1 MAFRGA
7 QHDAHSP
14 PPPPTARQSVTS
26 IDVTAHGPTSD
37 VRRDDPPMRSCHLAL
52 ALIGTTLHGALAL
65 DRRPAISIRPSSRSH
80 DILRGGAG
88 NKHPAVPPLV
98 QGRVKTIRRCI
109 MASNVISCLL
119 IAVAFISVTRGHHAS
134 LMHEVGGFY
143 ANPLLQALED
153 QFKQHCRPDS
163 YWISDHP
170 SLVGCQHA
178 QVKLVVWSNT
188 LLGWPF
194 NMVLSMP
201 RPFGMYA
208 LLALAWSTVG
218 VFKFVAQR
226 LLRACRPREFDQACV
241 EMSQTPQRLLDLV
254 LSITRNVVLVLV
266 SRRAISG
273 SGRRA

>member
-1 MAFRGA
+1 
-7 QHDAHSP
+7 
-14 PPPPTARQSVTS
+14 
-26 IDVTAHGPTSD
+26 
-37 VRRDDPPMRSCHLAL
+37 
-52 ALIGTTLHGALAL
+52 
-65 DRRPAISIRPSSRSH
+65 
-80 DILRGGAG
+80 
-88 NKHPAVPPLV
+88 
-98 QGRVKTIRRCI
+98 

-119 IAVAFISVTRGHHAS
+119 IAVALISVTRGHHAS

-241 EMSQTPQRLLDLV
+241 EMSQTPQRRLLLHGPWVV
-254 LSITRNVVLVLV
+254 LSITSLVAL
-266 SRRAISG
+266 SYALAIKLF
-273 SGRRA
+273 

>member
-7 QHDAHSP
+7 QHAAHSP

-88 NKHPAVPPLV
+88 NKHPVVPPLV
-98 QGRVKTIRRCI
+98 QGRVKTICRCI
-109 MASNVISCLL
+109 MATNVIS
-119 IAVAFISVTRGHHAS
+119 F
-134 LMHEVGGFY
+134 LM
-143 ANPLLQALED
+143 
-153 QFKQHCRPDS
+153 
-163 YWISDHP
+163 
-170 SLVGCQHA
+170 LVH
-178 QVKLVVWSNT
+178 
-188 LLGWPF
+188 
-194 NMVLSMP
+194 
-201 RPFGMYA
+201 
-208 LLALAWSTVG
+208 LALAGSNVHFVLVCSTAQ
-218 VFKFVAQR
+218 VFNFVAQR
-226 LLRACRPREFDQACV
+226 LLRAWRPREFDQACV

>member
-1 MAFRGA
+1 M
-7 QHDAHSP
+7 
-14 PPPPTARQSVTS
+14 
-26 IDVTAHGPTSD
+26 
-37 VRRDDPPMRSCHLAL
+37 RRDDPPMRSCHLAL

-65 DRRPAISIRPSSRSH
+65 DRRPAIAIRPSSRSH

-109 MASNVISCLL
+109 MASNVISLL
-119 IAVAFISVTRGHHAS
+119 ILAVAFISVTRGHHAS
-134 LMHEVGGFY
+134 LMHEVGGVY

-178 QVKLVVWSNT
+178 QIKLVVWSNT

-194 NMVLSMP
+194 NTVLSMP

-208 LLALAWSTVG
+208 LLALASSTVR
-218 VFKFVAQR
+218 VFNFVAER
-226 LLRACRPREFDQACV
+226 LLRAWRPREFDQACV
-241 EMSQTPQRLLDLV
+241 EMSRTPRRLLDLV
-254 LSITRNVVLVLV
+254 LSIASILALSYAAYQGGVASWSSADALLFICCLFAPTEPVFPLVKSFLNK
-266 SRRAISG
+266 SYQALYKL
-273 SGRRA
+273 